1 MAKVLVTGAAGFVG
15 RHLVRRLL
23 ERGDE
28 VHAVDNLAPLTGAV
42 DPGQGWPLFEPRHH
56 DQFYFSPVD
65 CRQFFEERIDD
76 DFDYAFHLAAIVGGR
91 AVIESNPLAVA
102 EDLGIDAAYWK
113 WAVAA
118 RPAKTVCFSSSAAY
132 PIGLQR
138 PEHYVLL
145 EEHLISF
152 AGEAPLLGMPDLSY
166 GWAKLTN
173 EYLGRLAYERHGLA
187 SVTYRPFSGFG
198 EDQDLTYPFPSICL
212 RAIEQQGAS
221 ELVVCGSGDQMR
233 DFIHVDDCVEGVLST
248 MDCIDDGDALNLST
262 GIYTSMKPLAA
273 AAAEVCGYH
282 PEVRGM
288 TDRPEGVFARGGD
301 TTKQARLGF
310 VAGTSL
316 ADGVRRVVEHLDA
329 SARSPSR
336 T

>member
-15 RHLVRRLL
+15 RHLIRRLL

-28 VHAVDNLAPLTGAV
+28 VHAVDNVAPLTGAI
-42 DPGQGWPLFEPRHH
+42 DPDEGWPLFEPRDHSEFH
-56 DQFYFSPVD
+56 FSRRD
-65 CRQFFEERIDD
+65 CRSFFEERKDR

-91 AVIESNPLAVA
+91 AVIEANPLAVA

-113 WAVAA
+113 WAAEA

-152 AGEAPLLGMPDLSY
+152 SGAAPVLGMPDLSY
-166 GWAKLTN
+166 GWAKLTH

-187 SVTYRPFSGFG
+187 SVTYRPFSGYG
-198 EDQDLTYPFPSICL
+198 EDQDLTYPFPSICR
-212 RAIEQQGAS
+212 RAIEQQGAA
-221 ELVVCGSGDQMR
+221 ELVVWGSGDQMR

-248 MDCIDDGDALNLST
+248 MDGIDDGDALNLST
-262 GIYTSMKPLAA
+262 GIYTSMKQLAA
-273 AAAEVCGYH
+273 AAAAVCGYQ

-288 TDRPEGVFARGGD
+288 SDRPEGVFARGGD
-301 TTKQARLGF
+301 TTKQAELGF
-310 VAGTSL
+310 VASTPL
-316 ADGVRRVVEHLDA
+316 ADGVRRAVEHLDSTRSA
-329 SARSPSR
+329 ARS
-336 T
+336 

>member
-1 MAKVLVTGAAGFVG
+1 M
-15 RHLVRRLL
+15 
-23 ERGDE
+23 
-28 VHAVDNLAPLTGAV
+28 
-42 DPGQGWPLFEPRHH
+42 
-56 DQFYFSPVD
+56 
-65 CRQFFEERIDD
+65 
-76 DFDYAFHLAAIVGGR
+76 
-91 AVIESNPLAVA
+91 
-102 EDLGIDAAYWK
+102 
-113 WAVAA
+113 
-118 RPAKTVCFSSSAAY
+118 
-132 PIGLQR
+132 
-138 PEHYVLL
+138 LL

-198 EDQDLTYPFPSICL
+198 EDLTYPFPSICL

-262 GIYTSMKPLAA
+262 GIYTSMKQLAA